1 MKALFVAL
9 FLLLGNNGTYANDFP
24 PLFTAEYKVYAK
36 GFSVGKGTRTLTR
49 LKEGKFL
56 FKTVAETTGFLSF
69 FKKIRI
75 EEQSLFTRT
84 KSGKI
89 RPLKYS
95 YLQKTGSKKRTNE
108 VIFYWTKGMAK
119 NTFKGKTK
127 RIPLQ
132 EGTLDRLLYQLVL
145 MQDLK
150 QGKRKLKY
158 LVADKGKLKEYTPK
172 FIGNERVKT
181 GMGKLN
187 SIKYMRVSNKR
198 RTTLWCAR
206 ALGYLPVKVEHV
218 EADGDVFSM
227 LLQSVRQID

>member
-9 FLLLGNNGTYANDFP
+9 FLLLSNNGIYANDFP
-24 PLFTAEYKVYAK
+24 PPFTAEYKVYAK

-49 LKEGKFL
+49 LKKGKFL

-95 YLQKTGSKKRTNE
+95 YRQTGSRKRTNE
-108 VIFYWTKGMAK
+108 VIFYWSKGIAK
-119 NTFKGKTK
+119 NTFKGQTK
-127 RIPLQ
+127 MIALQ

-158 LVADKGKLKEYTPK
+158 LVADKGKIKEYTPK
-172 FIGNERVKT
+172 FIGNERVET

-187 SIKYMRVSNKR
+187 SLKYMRVSNKR
-198 RTTLWCAR
+198 RTTLWCAP
-206 ALGYLPVKVEHV
+206 ALHYLPVQVEHV

-227 LLQSVRQID
+227 LLQSVRKID